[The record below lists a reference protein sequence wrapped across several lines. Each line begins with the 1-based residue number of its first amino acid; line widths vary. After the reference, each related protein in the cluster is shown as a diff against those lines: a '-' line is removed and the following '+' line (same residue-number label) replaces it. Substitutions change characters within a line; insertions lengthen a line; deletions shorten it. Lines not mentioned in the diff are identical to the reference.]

1 MAQNGLLDFLQGTS
15 NAAASN
21 LSAPVDGIA
30 WLLRKAGIPVPD
42 APLGGSDWMAQKG
55 LTAQPQNQLAGIL
68 GESVGGVAPMLA
80 AAKAPQIAKG
90 LLQVEANAAA
100 PRTLNPEAGVFLVHT
115 PLKPNPLVGTRY
127 ERRYAGGLLEPVT
140 VNPEA
145 MRGGSVQI
153 MPWDSTHRNFEVSS
167 ISDVELPRS
176 VFSTGGQGYAR
187 DIKNQA
193 EGIAGASGEEIAK
206 RIVDR
211 ANVGIEE
218 NFNLGGNGKLF
229 QLPSTMGAKAEDF
242 STMPVEA
249 LMGLAQRA
257 DLTSGERAQINK
269 AIQDL
274 VVAKLV
280 NGQRVSKQPFKNF
293 AGILTDEGQRQMM
306 QGTGLAWG
314 TPGELRKAVTNRLT
328 MKGNGTQFQQRLGYN
343 EEDLRAAFTDPYLA
357 GVPKGYA
364 GNTVIDSAPFAG
376 IAESSHP
383 AYGYDFFG
391 RYMGGFGNVPV
402 EHIMPKT
409 WRKIEQEFQG
419 KTGDMRTHILG
430 ALEKRGNGISETV
443 DDEVINSIGEYLHRN
458 PASRLLP
465 PRSP

>member
-1 MAQNGLLDFLQGTS
+1 MLGLLADALNSAYQYANKPGPAQGKY
-15 NAAASN
+15 NPVLGLLADALPIKAAAN
-21 LSAPVDGIA
+21 VLDDLSYGHAPIRGRGMTTQ
-30 WLLRKAGIPVPD
+30 LTPD
-42 APLGGSDWMAQKG
+42 AKEVALALAPFPRASAGA
-55 LTAQPQNQLAGIL
+55 ALAGM
-68 GESVGGVAPMLA
+68 GAVD
-80 AAKAPQIAKG
+80 
-90 LLQVEANAAA
+90 
-100 PRTLNPEAGVFLVHT
+100 AGVGKAVFLPNT

-127 ERRYAGGLLEPVT
+127 DRRYVGGLLQPVPI
-140 VNPEA
+140 NPEA

-153 MPWDSTHRNFEVSS
+153 MPWDSTHRNFEVRS
-167 ISDVELPRS
+167 ISDVELPRP
-176 VFSTGGQGYAR
+176 VLSTGGQGYAR

-193 EGIAGASGEEIAK
+193 EGIAGASNEEIAK
-206 RIVDR
+206 RIVER
-211 ANVGIEE
+211 ANIGIEE
-218 NFNLGGNGKLF
+218 NLNLGGNGRLF

-257 DLTSGERAQINK
+257 NLTSGERAQINQ

-274 VVAKLV
+274 VIAKMV

-306 QGTGLAWG
+306 QGTGMPWG
-314 TPGELRKAVTNRLT
+314 TPGELRKAITNRLT

-376 IAESSHP
+376 IAESAHP

-402 EHIMPKT
+402 EHVMPKT

-419 KTGDMRTHILG
+419 KPGDMRTNIIG
-430 ALEKRGNGISETV
+430 ALEKRKDGISELV

-458 PASRLLP
+458 PSSRLLP
-465 PRSP
+465 LGSP